1 MDKSY
6 NDNIKPLLDVVE
18 KITPLLKGTDIK
30 IPRIASCGMQSHGKS
45 STLESIT
52 HISLP
57 KGEGTVTIC
66 PIKICLRNTKEEEF
80 ARIKFEKDPIEK
92 YERIE
97 LEDISEKIKEYQNKV
112 KKENNIG
119 EKEVKLF
126 DEVIQVEVNRKNAPN
141 LTLYDM
147 PGLNFK
153 KEIREKSEEINEKYL
168 KEKETT
174 VLLVISGSEEVNNS
188 YATEFMKK

>member
-6 NDNIKPLLDVVE
+6 NDNIRPLLDLADRLTV
-18 KITPLLKGTDIK
+18 LFKGTNIK

-66 PIKICLRNTKEEEF
+66 PIKISLRNTQEEEF
-80 ARIKFEKDPIEK
+80 ARIKFELETEDK
-92 YERIE
+92 YEKIS
-97 LEDISEKIKEYQNKV
+97 LEEVADKIMEYQNKV
-112 KKENNIG
+112 KEENNVKEN
-119 EKEVKLF
+119 EVKLF
-126 DEVIQVEVNRKNAPN
+126 DKVIQVEVNRKNAPN

-153 KEIREKSEEINEKYL
+153 KEIKKKSEKINEK
-168 KEKETT
+168 
-174 VLLVISGSEEVNNS
+174 
-188 YATEFMKK
+188 F